1 MNEER
6 RPAEAIKIKN
16 PRKKLWSALD
26 YIIGSF
32 REYNTCSEEIDF
44 GVEGKASHCPHKSI
58 PESFFEQRSQR
69 SLREHSHRSKGKQ
82 TRERLRILQKNGMRI
97 HYNDAQ
103 KT

>member
-32 REYNTCSEEIDF
+32 REYNTCSEETDF
-44 GVEGKASHCPHKSI
+44 GVEG
-58 PESFFEQRSQR
+58 
-69 SLREHSHRSKGKQ
+69 
-82 TRERLRILQKNGMRI
+82 
-97 HYNDAQ
+97 
-103 KT
+103 